1 MLIINLAVFDLTM
14 AANMPHYFVN
24 AVLGYFYGG
33 DLGCDIYAAFGSI
46 SGIGASSTNALIA
59 YDRYRWVYRNSVV
72 QRALIAIST

>member
-14 AANMPHYFVN
+14 ATNMPHYFIN
-24 AVLGYFYGG
+24 AVLGYFHGG

-59 YDRYRWVYRNSVV
+59 YDRYR
-72 QRALIAIST
+72 